1 MHHQLGEDPAS
12 HAPRPASKFKKDYY
26 GGALLIVIGL
36 AAVYAGIGYR
46 VGELAHMGPGFFPV
60 ALGGLLALTGLLIA
74 ISARAEEP
82 ASVAS
87 EEAAS
92 HGHPG
97 GMPDMRGCICIILG
111 ILAFLLFGEYGGLL
125 PATFAIVFISALGD
139 RDNTLTEAL
148 LLSLAMSFV
157 AVVVFWWALK
167 LQLPLFQWGG

>member
-1 MHHQLGEDPAS
+1 MQHQLGEDPAS
-12 HAPRPASKFKKDYY
+12 HAPRPASRFKKDYY

-60 ALGGLLALTGLLIA
+60 ALGALLALTGLLIA
-74 ISARAEEP
+74 LSARGDKP
-82 ASVAS
+82 AS
-87 EEAAS
+87 EEAVS

-97 GMPDMRGCICIILG
+97 GMPDIRGGVCIILG

-139 RDNTLTEAL
+139 RDNTLTEAV
-148 LLSLAMSFV
+148 LLSLAMSFI

>member
-1 MHHQLGEDPAS
+1 MQHQLGEDPAS
-12 HAPRPASKFKKDYY
+12 HAPRPASRFKKDYY

-60 ALGGLLALTGLLIA
+60 ALGALLALTGLLIA
-74 ISARAEEP
+74 VSARGEKP
-82 ASVAS
+82 AS
-87 EEAAS
+87 EEAVS
-92 HGHPG
+92 HGHPV
-97 GMPDMRGCICIILG
+97 GMPDIRGGVCIILG

-139 RDNTLTEAL
+139 RDNTLTEAV
-148 LLSLAMSFV
+148 LLSLAMSFI

>member
-1 MHHQLGEDPAS
+1 MHPHGEDPAS
-12 HAPRPASKFKKDYY
+12 HALRPASRFKKDYY
-26 GGALLIVIGL
+26 GGALLVVIGL

-74 ISARAEEP
+74 LAARGEKP
-82 ASVAS
+82 AS
-87 EEAAS
+87 EEAVS

-97 GMPDMRGCICIILG
+97 GMPDLRGGICIILG

-139 RDNTLTEAL
+139 RDNTLTEAV
-148 LLSLAMSFV
+148 LLSLAMSFI

>member
-1 MHHQLGEDPAS
+1 MQHPLGENPAS
-12 HAPRPASKFKKDYY
+12 HALRPASKFKKDYY

-36 AAVYAGIGYR
+36 AAVYAGVGYR

-60 ALGGLLALTGLLIA
+60 ALGALLALTGLLIA
-74 ISARAEEP
+74 VSARGEKP
-82 ASVAS
+82 AAGAS
-87 EEAAS
+87 EEAVS

-97 GMPDMRGCICIILG
+97 GMPDIRGGVCIILG

-148 LLSLAMSFV
+148 LLSLAMCFI
-157 AVVVFWWALK
+157 AVVIFWWALK